1 MKQTLDLLLSTLK
14 KLEKTSKT
22 DDITKLEEE
31 VVLLIKDLTSS
42 IAENKYSKD
51 DGDLKSRVGE
61 LGEVIENLNK
71 KAIYLYIREM
81 TDCKTQNITKVVNKM
96 RDVQTSITRSY
107 IENGYIDNN

>member
-22 DDITKLEEE
+22 DDVTKLEEE
-31 VVLLIKDLTSS
+31 VALLIKDLTNS

-51 DGDLKSRVGE
+51 DGDLKSKIGE

-71 KAIYLYIREM
+71 NHEKQSKIFEEFMKYIKDR
-81 TDCKTQNITKVVNKM
+81 KIN
-96 RDVQTSITRSY
+96 
-107 IENGYIDNN
+107 

>member
-51 DGDLKSRVGE
+51 DGDLIQIGNIKIKVLHTPRKLFYLVETSSVHDINEKIR
-61 LGEVIENLNK
+61 LK
-71 KAIYLYIREM
+71 KISLFI
-81 TDCKTQNITKVVNKM
+81 
-96 RDVQTSITRSY
+96 
-107 IENGYIDNN
+107 

>member
-1 MKQTLDLLLSTLK
+1 MKQTLDSLLLALR

-71 KAIYLYIREM
+71 NHEKQSKIFEEFMKFIKDR
-81 TDCKTQNITKVVNKM
+81 KIN
-96 RDVQTSITRSY
+96 
-107 IENGYIDNN
+107 

>member
-1 MKQTLDLLLSTLK
+1 MKQELDLLLSTLK

-22 DDITKLEEE
+22 DDITRLEEE

-51 DGDLKSRVGE
+51 DDDLKSRIVE

-71 KAIYLYIREM
+71 NHEKQSKIYEEFMKYIKDR
-81 TDCKTQNITKVVNKM
+81 KIN
-96 RDVQTSITRSY
+96 
-107 IENGYIDNN
+107 

>member
-1 MKQTLDLLLSTLK
+1 MKQELDLLLSTLK

-22 DDITKLEEE
+22 DDITRLEEE

-71 KAIYLYIREM
+71 NHEKHSKIFEEFMKYIKDR
-81 TDCKTQNITKVVNKM
+81 KIN
-96 RDVQTSITRSY
+96 
-107 IENGYIDNN
+107 